1 MILIDTHI
9 LVWAS
14 MHPDRLSRAAKL
26 AMEKARQDDGLG
38 IASITMWELARIFY
52 RGRIQTTR
60 TVRSA
65 VEELSLGVSIQELTP
80 EIVSIAAELPE
91 PYPRDPADRLIGATA
106 RALGIPL
113 VTADASIIASR
124 AVETIW

>member
-9 LVWAS
+9 LVWGS
-14 MHPDRLSRAAKL
+14 TEQERLSRAAKV
-26 AMEKARQDDGLG
+26 AIAKAREHGGLG
-38 IASITMWELARIFY
+38 IASITLWELALAFF
-52 RGRIQTTR
+52 RGRLHTTGS
-60 TVRSA
+60 VQAA
-65 VEELSLGVSIQELTP
+65 VEAFSSGVTIQELTP

-106 RALGIPL
+106 LALGIPL
-113 VTADASIIASR
+113 VTADASIIASG